1 MATFQPLGKIE
12 LIKGVNIDV
21 SYTHQYYFDTIE
33 DQEAFFTSKIRHI
46 LDNGT
51 YQRKNINSI
60 QVPFQADAIAE
71 YKYLRWQNPQYS
83 DKWYYAFITSID
95 YINPGTSRINYALD
109 VYQTYLFD
117 MQWRQ
122 SFIER
127 EHTRRWTTDSK
138 GNRIPVVNTEPEGL
152 EYGSE
157 YETIDEVEFEQIP
170 DTGWIVFGSTKVP
183 TSSAAMYIANIP
195 SGIYYTFVP
204 ISTNQRRKYNYKYKQ
219 TIYGSET
226 FSLASASAVL
236 ATFAHD
242 PVLVNSLCSAVYYP
256 FLPLRNVNYTI
267 NGNDVIIT
275 TGSNVEHYNISSIDG
290 QVRNVLFFVPYESF
304 VSDPIQPVMFSEQKN
319 IYDGFPNY
327 SESKLLMF
335 PYSFMELTTKRG
347 DSMVIKMEYLRG
359 RIWGEKLTIGAF
371 GTISSVNKMVYAIKN
386 YLTEHEEYNMM
397 SALPDLSNANL
408 PILDSYTASYM
419 QANANSL
426 RVADSN
432 AKANLQTNL
441 DNAYRSFET
450 AMSKR
455 SAEGIKDVANIGEN
469 ILGGA
474 LMTGVG
480 TAVGSVGMAVGGVGS
495 IGSGIASIPGALSDY
510 NVSKLQAD
518 NEYWN
523 RYYSATTDYSNAIS
537 AIMAK
542 KNDAKQIPPSSKN
555 LGGDYIFN
563 IVNNCDKLYLR
574 RKTIYPEYS
583 VKLTNYFRQY
593 GYKVNNLE
601 MPEFHTRSKWN
612 YIKMTEP
619 NVYGNIPIDDL
630 MKIRDIF
637 IKGITLWHGGYIADY
652 TGNNDEI

>member
-1 MATFQPLGKIE
+1 MPTFQPLGQIE

-33 DQEAFFTSKIRHI
+33 DQEAFFSSKIRHI

-51 YQRKNINSI
+51 YQRKNINTI
-60 QVPFQADAIAE
+60 QVPFQADAISDFN
-71 YKYLRWQNPQYS
+71 YMRWQNPQYS
-83 DKWYYAFITSID
+83 EKWYYAFITSID
-95 YINPGTSRINYALD
+95 YINPGTSRINYVLD

-117 MQWRQ
+117 VQWRQ

-127 EHTRRWTTDSK
+127 EHTRRWTRDTK
-138 GNRIPVVNTEPEGL
+138 GNTIPVVNTEPEGL

-183 TSSAAMYIANIP
+183 QNAPLTVANMP

-204 ISTNQRRKYNYKYKQ
+204 ISTNQKITYNYYFQ
-219 TIYGSET
+219 TNSTGGT
-226 FSLASASAVL
+226 VVPLASARQIL
-236 ATFAHD
+236 TQFAND
-242 PVLVNSLCSAVYYP
+242 TGLVNSLCSAVYYP
-256 FLPLRNVNYTI
+256 FLPIRNVSYTI
-267 NGNDVIIT
+267 SGSDIT
-275 TGSNVEHYNISSIDG
+275 VSLGTTVSYINLS
-290 QVRNVLFFVPYESF
+290 
-304 VSDPIQPVMFSEQKN
+304 SDPQRTFNALLFYTYTSSAYDPITPVIFSDTN
-319 IYDGFPNY
+319 YIYDNFPNY

-347 DSMVIKMEYLRG
+347 DSMVVKMEYLTG
-359 RIWGEKLTIGAF
+359 RIRGEKLTIGAF
-371 GTISSVNKMVYAIKN
+371 GTISSVNKMVYALKD
-386 YLTEHEEYNMM
+386 YLTDYEEYNMM
-397 SALPDLSNANL
+397 NGLSDLSSSNL
-408 PILDSYTASYM
+408 PIIDSYTASYM

-469 ILGGA
+469 ILAGA

-480 TAVGSVGMAVGGVGS
+480 TAVGSVGMAVGGIGS
-495 IGSGIASIPGALSDY
+495 IGTGIASIPGALADY
-510 NVSKLQAD
+510 DVSKMQAN

-523 RYYSATTDYSNAIS
+523 RFYSATTDYSNAIS
-537 AIMAK
+537 SIMAK

-563 IVNNCDKLYLR
+563 IANNCDKLYLR
-574 RKTIYPEYS
+574 RKTIYPEYAE
-583 VKLTNYFRQY
+583 KLSNYFMQY
-593 GYKVNNLE
+593 GYKVNKLE
-601 MPEFHTRSKWN
+601 VPNFHTRSSWN

-619 NVYGNIPIDDL
+619 NVYGDIPMNDL
-630 MKIRDIF
+630 MKLRDIF
-637 IKGITLWHGGYIADY
+637 IKGITLWHGDYIGDY
-652 TGNNDEI
+652 SRNNDEI